1 MQYLKDFAD
10 IDKSQDGS
18 LGTEELVRAYHS
30 TDAADKASQAIQI
43 LGQNID
49 IRTYMKWRR
58 GDYHEQGEIER
69 HSENSSG
76 GESRVDQLRQSYSGT
91 GQEKIDAFF
100 GNADNN
106 AIITNS
112 HFEQWFQEFS
122 DMDTDKSGDIG
133 EKELIQAYASKC
145 GADQQQCNLD
155 AHRQAVEAINALK
168 NSEGNVDVGGYMRWR
183 MGATPKTM
191 EDVCD
196 KAKQITNNAEF
207 CNETNQ
213 MSKAVKIDL
222 MSRFKSESPT
232 VLELY
237 NYIDEFKRYDE
248 DKDGFIN
255 VEELSNAY
263 KESGTSP
270 FDSTQLAFKAL
281 ESKEGTIGL
290 EDFIVWK
297 HTNHF

>member
-1 MQYLKDFAD
+1 
-10 IDKSQDGS
+10 
-18 LGTEELVRAYHS
+18 
-30 TDAADKASQAIQI
+30 
-43 LGQNID
+43 
-49 IRTYMKWRR
+49 
-58 GDYHEQGEIER
+58 
-69 HSENSSG
+69 
-76 GESRVDQLRQSYSGT
+76 
-91 GQEKIDAFF
+91 
-100 GNADNN
+100 
-106 AIITNS
+106 
-112 HFEQWFQEFS
+112 
-122 DMDTDKSGDIG
+122 
-133 EKELIQAYASKC
+133 
-145 GADQQQCNLD
+145 
-155 AHRQAVEAINALK
+155 
-168 NSEGNVDVGGYMRWR
+168 
-183 MGATPKTM
+183 
-191 EDVCD
+191 
-196 KAKQITNNAEF
+196 
-207 CNETNQ
+207 
-213 MSKAVKIDL
+213 